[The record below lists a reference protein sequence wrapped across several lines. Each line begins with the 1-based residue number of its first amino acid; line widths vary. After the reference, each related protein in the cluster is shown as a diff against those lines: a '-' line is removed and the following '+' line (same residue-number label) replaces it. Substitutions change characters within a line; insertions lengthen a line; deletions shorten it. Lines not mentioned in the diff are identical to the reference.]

1 MPKNK
6 KKFKQD
12 PATTIGSF
20 SKNLLGLKFM
30 QRAKKEVEKVAEEKD
45 SSFDNSLCS
54 KMKSKQQ
61 YIMNPSYQFCE
72 RLRFGRF
79 SFKGMNTD
87 IETIMFNNEVERES
101 ANTEKRPPP
110 PSSESSSDHEIDN
123 LESDEEEEE
132 VDDLEN
138 LKL

>member
-12 PATTIGSF
+12 PAATIGSF

-30 QRAKKEVEKVAEEKD
+30 QRAKQEVEKVAEERD
-45 SSFDNSLCS
+45 SSFDTSICS
-54 KMKSKQQ
+54 KMKNKQQ
-61 YIMNPSYQFCE
+61 YIINPSYQFCE

-87 IETIMFNNEVERES
+87 IETIMYNNRIENES
-101 ANTEKRPPP
+101 TSSEKRAPPP
-110 PSSESSSDHEIDN
+110 SESSSSDNEIDN
-123 LESDEEEEE
+123 LESDVEEE
-132 VDDLEN
+132 DDDCLEN